1 MFASG
6 SISTQ
11 GAVVATPMEYD
22 TLRELYSSAMAT
34 LTQLEMQPGID
45 VAQFKEAENNFVQVW
60 LNEVKRKELEAI
72 DYQAAAQK
80 MKDAAKPWTTISDE
94 FFKKVINGN
103 RTI

>member
-1 MFASG
+1 
-6 SISTQ
+6 
-11 GAVVATPMEYD
+11 MEYD
-22 TLRELYSSAMAT
+22 TLRELYSSAMAA
-34 LTQLEMQPGID
+34 LTRLEMQPGID
-45 VAQFKEAENNFVQVW
+45 AEQFKEAENNFVQVW

-80 MKDAAKPWTTISDE
+80 MKEAAKPWITISDE